1 MQRSQLFRSILSLI
15 ALSLCL
21 WSSAHAE
28 GAAAD
33 PDAGTMQ
40 EGHQAYASGDF
51 KKSLELWKPLA
62 EKGNAQ
68 AQFYLS
74 TLYSNGEG
82 VEQDIFSALSWL
94 TSSAQAGYAPA
105 QFNLGNRYYHGRWV
119 EQDRLRAAQW
129 WRKAAEQGVP
139 QASYNLGSL
148 YYHGQGLKQNK
159 DEAMRWYRKAAESGS
174 DEAKKVLAK
183 LEEAK
188 PAPPAEPA
196 AKTKGK
202 GKPKTET
209 KTEPKAEAVAEAK
222 PEQKADAGAKP
233 AEPVVPTPSETP
245 PESSVVKVS
254 TPAESIEWIKSQP
267 EKNLTI
273 QVYAANNLG
282 AVERFIKNF
291 SASDRIAVFGFV
303 RDNKPMYAVIQGS
316 YPSKTEADAATAKLT
331 GVSSWLRSY
340 SSVRKIMVE

>member
-1 MQRSQLFRSILSLI
+1 MQRSQPFRYILSLI

-21 WSSAHAE
+21 WSPVHAE
-28 GAAAD
+28 GAAVD

-62 EKGNAQ
+62 EKGNVQ

-139 QASYNLGSL
+139 QAAYNLGSL
-148 YYHGQGLKQNK
+148 YYHGQGLKQNR
-159 DEAMRWYRKAAESGS
+159 DEATRWYRKAAEAGS
-174 DEAKKVLAK
+174 EEATKVLAK

-188 PAPPAEPA
+188 PAPVAPA
-196 AKTKGK
+196 AKGK
-202 GKPKTET
+202 V
-209 KTEPKAEAVAEAK
+209 KARAESSTSSAK
-222 PEQKADAGAKP
+222 AA
-233 AEPVVPTPSETP
+233 PVEVPTPSETP
-245 PESSVVKVS
+245 PASSVVKVS
-254 TPAESIEWIKSQP
+254 TPAESVEWIKSQP

-273 QVYAANNLG
+273 QVYAANQLG

-291 SASDRIAVFGFV
+291 NASDRIAVFGFV

-316 YPSKTEADAATAKLT
+316 YPTKAEADAGTAKLT
-331 GVSSWLRSY
+331 GASSWLRSFG
-340 SSVRKIMVE
+340 SVRKIMVE